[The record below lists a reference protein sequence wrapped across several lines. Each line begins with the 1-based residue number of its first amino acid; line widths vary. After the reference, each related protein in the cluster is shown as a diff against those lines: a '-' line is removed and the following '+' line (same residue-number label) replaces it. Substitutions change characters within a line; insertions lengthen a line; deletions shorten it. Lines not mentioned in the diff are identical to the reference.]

1 MKSSSILV
9 LFAMFSAAKGF
20 LLYPKCE
27 TTSHQR
33 AQNQEI
39 TCTCNTGQGDVSLQ
53 ENKYFI
59 RFSCEQNS
67 DHKNSLHSRLFFSGQ
82 KVKTQ

>member
-1 MKSSSILV
+1 MKLHTPLKIKVKMKSSAVLI
-9 LFAMFSAAKGF
+9 LFAIFSAAKGF

-39 TCTCNTGQGDVSLQ
+39 TCTCNTGQGHVSLQ
-53 ENKYFI
+53 EN
-59 RFSCEQNS
+59 
-67 DHKNSLHSRLFFSGQ
+67 RL
-82 KVKTQ
+82 

>member
-1 MKSSSILV
+1 MKVLAVLV
-9 LFAMFSAAKGF
+9 LFEIFSAAKGF

-39 TCTCNTGQGDVSLQ
+39 ICSCNTAQGHVS
-53 ENKYFI
+53 
-59 RFSCEQNS
+59 
-67 DHKNSLHSRLFFSGQ
+67 
-82 KVKTQ
+82 

>member
-1 MKSSSILV
+1 MKSSAVLV
-9 LFAMFSAAKGF
+9 LFAIFSAAKGF

-39 TCTCNTGQGDVSLQ
+39 TCVCNTGQGHVSLQ
-53 ENKYFI
+53 F
-59 RFSCEQNS
+59 
-67 DHKNSLHSRLFFSGQ
+67 
-82 KVKTQ
+82 TM